1 MRSEPIHQT
10 KKPNRRAGSIV
21 FIVLIVFIEHRA
33 AVEAD
38 NTGERLLPKN
48 QNKKNSRLISESAG
62 IVNGTPKGI

>member
-1 MRSEPIHQT
+1 MTQYDKNTQT
-10 KKPNRRAGSIV
+10 KKKPNRRAGS
-21 FIVLIVFIEHRA
+21 IVFIEHRA